1 LARNPRLLQEPEERD
16 WTPESIRI
24 AVRKIRRRLDDLAAF
39 NPLEVTRRNDPRIGA
54 LEAAIGETL
63 SDIFGPNGRSYR
75 RYQAAATLDTAGINM
90 NGTPHREVIEGLVHG
105 KERAIELLR
114 TAIRFFEETMQDD
127 SPKSPSTKWLC
138 RRGL

>member
-1 LARNPRLLQEPEERD
+1 
-16 WTPESIRI
+16 
-24 AVRKIRRRLDDLAAF
+24 
-39 NPLEVTRRNDPRIGA
+39 
-54 LEAAIGETL
+54 
-63 SDIFGPNGRSYR
+63 
-75 RYQAAATLDTAGINM
+75 M